1 MLVRLGVVACLFW
14 LHFAYATTLKIIN
27 IVPFGSSSVKIL
39 FNQEV
44 KKFKEVSL
52 KNFKSYL
59 ELEAILTIPK
69 KHYQFSKQSSITIA
83 QFSPKLARVVISH
96 APKMTYE
103 VKILKDKLYVSIV
116 EKKPLVR
123 HQMAPKPPKH
133 HALKH
138 PTPKP
143 APKSIKKE
151 AKEKTPIKHAHSKHA
166 HSPLNERSAKKEIPK
181 KEIPKKE
188 ILKKEIL
195 KKEILKKEIPKKE
208 ILKKEIPKKEILKKE
223 IPKKEIPK
231 KEILKKEILKKEI
244 LKKEI
249 LKKEIPKKEILKK
262 EIPKKEILKK
272 EIPKKE
278 IPKKEI
284 LKKEIP
290 KKEILKKEILKKE
303 ILKKEI
309 PKKEILKK
317 EIPKKEAENESKNQ
331 VFIAEKND
339 TFIKTKR
346 KKHKKIVLDA
356 GHGGKDCG
364 AMSANLVCEKD
375 IVLEVVKFLHK
386 ELKKRGYSVLLTR
399 DKDIYIDLVGRTELA
414 NRKSAD
420 LFISVHANSIP
431 KHSTSNAH
439 GIETYFLSTARSER
453 ARKVAEQENKD
464 DVNLMDYFSK
474 SLLLNSLNTQR
485 LIVSNK
491 LAIDVQYGMLQS
503 IRKNYPDVVDG
514 GVREG
519 PFWVLA
525 GALMPSILI
534 EIGYNSHAIESKRIQ
549 SKPYQK
555 ILAKGIA
562 DGIDSFFSKND

>member
-1 MLVRLGVVACLFW
+1 M
-14 LHFAYATTLKIIN
+14 HFAYATTLKITN
-27 IVPFGSSSVKIL
+27 IVPFGSSSVKMV
-39 FNQEV
+39 FNQEI
-44 KKFKEVSL
+44 KKFKEVPL

-69 KHYQFSKQSSITIA
+69 KHYQFSKQSFITIA
-83 QFSPKLARVVISH
+83 QFSPKLARVVIGYD
-96 APKMTYE
+96 PKMTYE
-103 VKILKDKLYVSIV
+103 VKILKDKLYVSIM
-116 EKKPLVR
+116 EKKPLIR
-123 HQMAPKPPKH
+123 HQMTPKPPKH

-138 PTPKP
+138 QTPKPTPKP
-143 APKSIKKE
+143 IKKE
-151 AKEKTPIKHAHSKHA
+151 AKKTKEKTPNKHAHSKHA

-188 ILKKEIL
+188 I
-195 KKEILKKEIPKKE
+195 P
-208 ILKKEIPKKEILKKE
+208 KKE

-231 KEILKKEILKKEI
+231 KEI
-244 LKKEI
+244 
-249 LKKEIPKKEILKK
+249 
-262 EIPKKEILKK
+262 
-272 EIPKKE
+272 PKKE
-278 IPKKEI
+278 IP
-284 LKKEIP
+284 
-290 KKEILKKEILKKE
+290 
-303 ILKKEI
+303 
-309 PKKEILKK
+309 KK

-331 VFIAEKND
+331 IFIAEKND
-339 TFIKTKR
+339 TWIKTKR

-399 DKDIYIDLVGRTELA
+399 DKDIYIDLVARTELA
-414 NRKSAD
+414 NKKSAD

-431 KHSTSNAH
+431 KRSTSNAH

-453 ARKVAEQENKD
+453 ARKVAEQENRD

-474 SLLLNSLNTQR
+474 SLFLNSLNTQR

-503 IRKNYPDVVDG
+503 VRKNYPDVVDG

>member
-1 MLVRLGVVACLFW
+1 MLVRLGVVACLLW
-14 LHFAYATTLKIIN
+14 LHFACATTLKITN
-27 IVPFGSSSVKIL
+27 IVPFGSSSVKMV
-39 FNQEV
+39 FNQEI

-59 ELEAILTIPK
+59 ELEAVLTIPK
-69 KHYQFSKQSSITIA
+69 KHYQFSKQSFITIA

-116 EKKPLVR
+116 EKKPLTK
-123 HQMAPKPPKH
+123 HQMAPNPPKH

-143 APKSIKKE
+143 TPKSIKKE
-151 AKEKTPIKHAHSKHA
+151 AKEKTPTKHARSKHA
-166 HSPLNERSAKKEIPK
+166 HSPLNERSAKKEI
-181 KEIPKKE
+181 
-188 ILKKEIL
+188 L
-195 KKEILKKEIPKKE
+195 
-208 ILKKEIPKKEILKKE
+208 
-223 IPKKEIPK
+223 
-231 KEILKKEILKKEI
+231 
-244 LKKEI
+244 
-249 LKKEIPKKEILKK
+249 
-262 EIPKKEILKK
+262 
-272 EIPKKE
+272 
-278 IPKKEI
+278 
-284 LKKEIP
+284 
-290 KKEILKKEILKKE
+290 
-303 ILKKEI
+303 
-309 PKKEILKK
+309 
-317 EIPKKEAENESKNQ
+317 KKEAENESKNQ

-339 TFIKTKR
+339 TFIKTKH

-399 DKDIYIDLVGRTELA
+399 DKDIYIDLVARTELA

-474 SLLLNSLNTQR
+474 SLFLNSLNTQR
-485 LIVSNK
+485 LIISNK

-562 DGIDSFFSKND
+562 DGIDSFFSKNN

>member
-14 LHFAYATTLKIIN
+14 LHFACATTLKIIN

-39 FNQEV
+39 FNQEI

-69 KHYQFSKQSSITIA
+69 KHYQFSKQSFITIA
-83 QFSPKLARVVISH
+83 QFSPKLARVVISY

-116 EKKPLVR
+116 EKKPLIR

-133 HALKH
+133 RTLKH

-151 AKEKTPIKHAHSKHA
+151 IKEAKEKTPTKHAHSKHA
-166 HSPLNERSAKKEIPK
+166 HSQLNERSA
-181 KEIPKKE
+181 
-188 ILKKEIL
+188 
-195 KKEILKKEIPKKE
+195 
-208 ILKKEIPKKEILKKE
+208 
-223 IPKKEIPK
+223 
-231 KEILKKEILKKEI
+231 
-244 LKKEI
+244 
-249 LKKEIPKKEILKK
+249 
-262 EIPKKEILKK
+262 
-272 EIPKKE
+272 
-278 IPKKEI
+278 
-284 LKKEIP
+284 
-290 KKEILKKEILKKE
+290 
-303 ILKKEI
+303 
-309 PKKEILKK
+309 KK

-339 TFIKTKR
+339 AFIKPKR

-399 DKDIYIDLVGRTELA
+399 DKDIYIDLVARTELA
-414 NRKSAD
+414 NKKSAD

-431 KHSTSNAH
+431 KRSTSNAH

-464 DVNLMDYFSK
+464 NVNLMDYFSK

>member
-1 MLVRLGVVACLFW
+1 MLVRLGVVACLLW

-27 IVPFGSSSVKIL
+27 IVPFGSSSVKIV

-44 KKFKEVSL
+44 KKFKEVPL

-59 ELEAILTIPK
+59 ELEAVLTIPK
-69 KHYQFSKQSSITIA
+69 KHYQFSKQSFITIA
-83 QFSPKLARVVISH
+83 QFSPKLARVVIGY

-103 VKILKDKLYVSIV
+103 IKTLKDKLYVSIV
-116 EKKPLVR
+116 EKKTLAK
-123 HQMAPKPPKH
+123 HQMVLKPPKH

-138 PTPKP
+138 PTPKST
-143 APKSIKKE
+143 PKPIKKE
-151 AKEKTPIKHAHSKHA
+151 AKEAKDKTPIKHAHSKHA

-188 ILKKEIL
+188 I
-195 KKEILKKEIPKKE
+195 
-208 ILKKEIPKKEILKKE
+208 
-223 IPKKEIPK
+223 PKKEIP
-231 KEILKKEILKKEI
+231 
-244 LKKEI
+244 
-249 LKKEIPKKEILKK
+249 
-262 EIPKKEILKK
+262 
-272 EIPKKE
+272 
-278 IPKKEI
+278 
-284 LKKEIP
+284 
-290 KKEILKKEILKKE
+290 
-303 ILKKEI
+303 
-309 PKKEILKK
+309 KK

-414 NRKSAD
+414 NKKGAD

>member
-14 LHFAYATTLKIIN
+14 LHFAYATTLKITN
-27 IVPFGSSSVKIL
+27 IVPFGSSSVKMA

-44 KKFKEVSL
+44 KKFKEVPL

-69 KHYQFSKQSSITIA
+69 KHYQFSKQSFITIA
-83 QFSPKLARVVISH
+83 QFSPKLARVVIGY

-103 VKILKDKLYVSIV
+103 IKILKNKLYVSIV
-116 EKKPLVR
+116 EKKPLIR
-123 HQMAPKPPKH
+123 HQMALKPPKH

-138 PTPKP
+138 TMPKPTPKP
-143 APKSIKKE
+143 IKKE
-151 AKEKTPIKHAHSKHA
+151 VKEVKEKTPTKHAHSKHA

-188 ILKKEIL
+188 I
-195 KKEILKKEIPKKE
+195 P
-208 ILKKEIPKKEILKKE
+208 
-223 IPKKEIPK
+223 
-231 KEILKKEILKKEI
+231 
-244 LKKEI
+244 
-249 LKKEIPKKEILKK
+249 
-262 EIPKKEILKK
+262 
-272 EIPKKE
+272 
-278 IPKKEI
+278 
-284 LKKEIP
+284 
-290 KKEILKKEILKKE
+290 
-303 ILKKEI
+303 
-309 PKKEILKK
+309 KK

-399 DKDIYIDLVGRTELA
+399 DKDIYIDLVARTELA
-414 NRKSAD
+414 NKKGAD

-431 KHSTSNAH
+431 KRSTSNAH

-474 SLLLNSLNTQR
+474 SLFLNSLNTQR

-503 IRKNYPDVVDG
+503 VRKNYPDVVDG

>member
-14 LHFAYATTLKIIN
+14 LHFAYATTLKITN
-27 IVPFGSSSVKIL
+27 IVPFGSSSVKMV

-44 KKFKEVSL
+44 KKFKEVPL

-59 ELEAILTIPK
+59 ELEAVLTIPK
-69 KHYQFSKQSSITIA
+69 KHYQFSKQSFITIA
-83 QFSPKLARVVISH
+83 QFSPKLARVVIGY

-103 VKILKDKLYVSIV
+103 IKIFKDKLYVSIV
-116 EKKPLVR
+116 EKKPLIR
-123 HQMAPKPPKH
+123 HQMVLKPPKH

-138 PTPKP
+138 HTPKPTPKP
-143 APKSIKKE
+143 IKKE
-151 AKEKTPIKHAHSKHA
+151 AKKSKETKEKTPTKHAHSKHA
-166 HSPLNERSAKKEIPK
+166 HSPLNERSA
-181 KEIPKKE
+181 
-188 ILKKEIL
+188 
-195 KKEILKKEIPKKE
+195 
-208 ILKKEIPKKEILKKE
+208 
-223 IPKKEIPK
+223 
-231 KEILKKEILKKEI
+231 
-244 LKKEI
+244 
-249 LKKEIPKKEILKK
+249 
-262 EIPKKEILKK
+262 
-272 EIPKKE
+272 
-278 IPKKEI
+278 
-284 LKKEIP
+284 
-290 KKEILKKEILKKE
+290 
-303 ILKKEI
+303 
-309 PKKEILKK
+309 KK

-375 IVLEVVKFLHK
+375 IVLEVVKFLYK
-386 ELKKRGYSVLLTR
+386 ELKTRGYSVLLTR
-399 DKDIYIDLVGRTELA
+399 DKDIYIDLVARTELA
-414 NRKSAD
+414 NKKGAD

-431 KHSTSNAH
+431 KRSTSNAH

-474 SLLLNSLNTQR
+474 SLFLNSLNTQR

-503 IRKNYPDVVDG
+503 VRKNYPDVVDG

>member
-14 LHFAYATTLKIIN
+14 LHFACATTLKIIS
-27 IVPFGSSSVKIL
+27 IVPFGSSSVKIS

-83 QFSPKLARVVISH
+83 QFSPKLARVVIGY

-116 EKKPLVR
+116 EKKPLIR

-133 HALKH
+133 HVLKH

-143 APKSIKKE
+143 TPKPIKKE
-151 AKEKTPIKHAHSKHA
+151 AKETKEKTPTKHARSKHT
-166 HSPLNERSAKKEIPK
+166 HSQLNERST
-181 KEIPKKE
+181 
-188 ILKKEIL
+188 
-195 KKEILKKEIPKKE
+195 
-208 ILKKEIPKKEILKKE
+208 
-223 IPKKEIPK
+223 
-231 KEILKKEILKKEI
+231 
-244 LKKEI
+244 
-249 LKKEIPKKEILKK
+249 
-262 EIPKKEILKK
+262 
-272 EIPKKE
+272 
-278 IPKKEI
+278 
-284 LKKEIP
+284 
-290 KKEILKKEILKKE
+290 
-303 ILKKEI
+303 
-309 PKKEILKK
+309 KK

-339 TFIKTKR
+339 AFIKTKR

-399 DKDIYIDLVGRTELA
+399 DKDIYIDLVARTELA
-414 NRKSAD
+414 NKKSAD

-431 KHSTSNAH
+431 KRSTSNAH

>member
-27 IVPFGSSSVKIL
+27 IVPFGSSSVKIV

-116 EKKPLVR
+116 EKKPLIR
-123 HQMAPKPPKH
+123 HQMVLKPPKH

-151 AKEKTPIKHAHSKHA
+151 TKEKTPIKHAHSKHA
-166 HSPLNERSAKKEIPK
+166 HSPLNERSS
-181 KEIPKKE
+181 
-188 ILKKEIL
+188 
-195 KKEILKKEIPKKE
+195 
-208 ILKKEIPKKEILKKE
+208 
-223 IPKKEIPK
+223 
-231 KEILKKEILKKEI
+231 
-244 LKKEI
+244 
-249 LKKEIPKKEILKK
+249 
-262 EIPKKEILKK
+262 
-272 EIPKKE
+272 
-278 IPKKEI
+278 
-284 LKKEIP
+284 
-290 KKEILKKEILKKE
+290 
-303 ILKKEI
+303 
-309 PKKEILKK
+309 KK

-364 AMSANLVCEKD
+364 AMSVNLVCEKD

-474 SLLLNSLNTQR
+474 SLFLNSLNTQR

-503 IRKNYPDVVDG
+503 VRKNYPDVVDG

>member
-1 MLVRLGVVACLFW
+1 M
-14 LHFAYATTLKIIN
+14 HFAYATTLKIIN

-39 FNQEV
+39 FNQEI

-83 QFSPKLARVVISH
+83 QFSPKLARVVIGY

-116 EKKPLVR
+116 EKKPLAK

-151 AKEKTPIKHAHSKHA
+151 TKEIKEKTPTKHAHSKHA
-166 HSPLNERSAKKEIPK
+166 HSQLNERSTKKEIPK
-181 KEIPKKE
+181 KET
-188 ILKKEIL
+188 
-195 KKEILKKEIPKKE
+195 
-208 ILKKEIPKKEILKKE
+208 
-223 IPKKEIPK
+223 
-231 KEILKKEILKKEI
+231 
-244 LKKEI
+244 
-249 LKKEIPKKEILKK
+249 
-262 EIPKKEILKK
+262 
-272 EIPKKE
+272 
-278 IPKKEI
+278 
-284 LKKEIP
+284 
-290 KKEILKKEILKKE
+290 
-303 ILKKEI
+303 
-309 PKKEILKK
+309 
-317 EIPKKEAENESKNQ
+317 ENESKNQ

-339 TFIKTKR
+339 AFIKTKR

-399 DKDIYIDLVGRTELA
+399 DKDIYIDLVARTELA
-414 NRKSAD
+414 NKKSAD

-431 KHSTSNAH
+431 KRSTSNAH

-464 DVNLMDYFSK
+464 NVNLMDYFSK

>member
-1 MLVRLGVVACLFW
+1 M
-14 LHFAYATTLKIIN
+14 HFAYATTLKIIN
-27 IVPFGSSSVKIL
+27 IVPFGSSSVKIS
-39 FNQEV
+39 FNQEI

-69 KHYQFSKQSSITIA
+69 KHYQFSKQSFITIA

-116 EKKPLVR
+116 EKKPLTR

-151 AKEKTPIKHAHSKHA
+151 AKEVKEKTPTKHARSKHA
-166 HSPLNERSAKKEIPK
+166 HSQWNERSA
-181 KEIPKKE
+181 
-188 ILKKEIL
+188 
-195 KKEILKKEIPKKE
+195 
-208 ILKKEIPKKEILKKE
+208 
-223 IPKKEIPK
+223 
-231 KEILKKEILKKEI
+231 
-244 LKKEI
+244 
-249 LKKEIPKKEILKK
+249 
-262 EIPKKEILKK
+262 
-272 EIPKKE
+272 
-278 IPKKEI
+278 
-284 LKKEIP
+284 
-290 KKEILKKEILKKE
+290 
-303 ILKKEI
+303 
-309 PKKEILKK
+309 KK

-399 DKDIYIDLVGRTELA
+399 DKDIYIDLVARTELA
-414 NRKSAD
+414 NKKSAD

-431 KHSTSNAH
+431 KRSTSNAH

-464 DVNLMDYFSK
+464 NVNLMDYFSK

-519 PFWVLA
+519 PFWVLV

>member
-1 MLVRLGVVACLFW
+1 MKLGVVACLFW

-27 IVPFGSSSVKIL
+27 IVPFGSSSVKIS
-39 FNQEV
+39 FNQEI

-116 EKKPLVR
+116 EKKPLTR
-123 HQMAPKPPKH
+123 HQMVPKPPKH

-138 PTPKP
+138 QTPKP
-143 APKSIKKE
+143 VPKSIKKE
-151 AKEKTPIKHAHSKHA
+151 AKEIKEKTPTKHARSKHA
-166 HSPLNERSAKKEIPK
+166 HSQLNERSAKKEIPK
-181 KEIPKKE
+181 KE
-188 ILKKEIL
+188 
-195 KKEILKKEIPKKE
+195 
-208 ILKKEIPKKEILKKE
+208 
-223 IPKKEIPK
+223 
-231 KEILKKEILKKEI
+231 
-244 LKKEI
+244 
-249 LKKEIPKKEILKK
+249 
-262 EIPKKEILKK
+262 
-272 EIPKKE
+272 
-278 IPKKEI
+278 
-284 LKKEIP
+284 
-290 KKEILKKEILKKE
+290 
-303 ILKKEI
+303 
-309 PKKEILKK
+309 
-317 EIPKKEAENESKNQ
+317 AENEGKNQ

-339 TFIKTKR
+339 AFIKTKR

-399 DKDIYIDLVGRTELA
+399 DKDIYIDLVARTELA
-414 NRKSAD
+414 NKKSAD

-464 DVNLMDYFSK
+464 NVNLMDYFSK

>member
-1 MLVRLGVVACLFW
+1 MLVRLGVVACLLW
-14 LHFAYATTLKIIN
+14 LHFAYATTLKITN
-27 IVPFGSSSVKIL
+27 IVPFGSSSVKIV
-39 FNQEV
+39 FNQEI

-69 KHYQFSKQSSITIA
+69 KHYQFSKQSFITIA
-83 QFSPKLARVVISH
+83 QFSPKLARVVIGY

-103 VKILKDKLYVSIV
+103 IKILKDKLYISIV
-116 EKKPLVR
+116 EKKPLIR

-138 PTPKP
+138 TTPKP
-143 APKSIKKE
+143 APKPIKKE
-151 AKEKTPIKHAHSKHA
+151 IKKTKEKAPTKHAHSKPTHP
-166 HSPLNERSAKKEIPK
+166 PLNERSAKKEIPK
-181 KEIPKKE
+181 KE
-188 ILKKEIL
+188 
-195 KKEILKKEIPKKE
+195 
-208 ILKKEIPKKEILKKE
+208 
-223 IPKKEIPK
+223 
-231 KEILKKEILKKEI
+231 
-244 LKKEI
+244 
-249 LKKEIPKKEILKK
+249 
-262 EIPKKEILKK
+262 
-272 EIPKKE
+272 
-278 IPKKEI
+278 
-284 LKKEIP
+284 
-290 KKEILKKEILKKE
+290 
-303 ILKKEI
+303 
-309 PKKEILKK
+309 
-317 EIPKKEAENESKNQ
+317 AENESKNPI
-331 VFIAEKND
+331 FIAEKND

-420 LFISVHANSIP
+420 LFISVHANSVP

>member
-1 MLVRLGVVACLFW
+1 M
-14 LHFAYATTLKIIN
+14 HFAYATTLKIIN
-27 IVPFGSSSVKIL
+27 IVPFGSSSVKIS
-39 FNQEV
+39 FNQEI

-69 KHYQFSKQSSITIA
+69 KHYQFSQQSFITIV
-83 QFSPKLARVVISH
+83 QFSPKLARVVISY
-96 APKMTYE
+96 APKMAYE
-103 VKILKDKLYVSIV
+103 VKILKNKLYVSIV
-116 EKKPLVR
+116 EKKLLVR
-123 HQMAPKPPKH
+123 HQMAPKLPKH

-138 PTPKP
+138 QILKPVPKP
-143 APKSIKKE
+143 IKKETKE
-151 AKEKTPIKHAHSKHA
+151 AKEKTPAKHARSKHA
-166 HSPLNERSAKKEIPK
+166 HSQWNERNA
-181 KEIPKKE
+181 
-188 ILKKEIL
+188 
-195 KKEILKKEIPKKE
+195 
-208 ILKKEIPKKEILKKE
+208 
-223 IPKKEIPK
+223 
-231 KEILKKEILKKEI
+231 
-244 LKKEI
+244 
-249 LKKEIPKKEILKK
+249 
-262 EIPKKEILKK
+262 
-272 EIPKKE
+272 
-278 IPKKEI
+278 
-284 LKKEIP
+284 
-290 KKEILKKEILKKE
+290 
-303 ILKKEI
+303 
-309 PKKEILKK
+309 KK

-331 VFIAEKND
+331 VFIAEKKD
-339 TFIKTKR
+339 TSIKTKR

-399 DKDIYIDLVGRTELA
+399 DKDIYIDLVARTELA
-414 NRKSAD
+414 NKKSAD

-431 KHSTSNAH
+431 KRSTSNAH

-464 DVNLMDYFSK
+464 NVNLMDYFSK
-474 SLLLNSLNTQR
+474 SLFLNSLNTQR

>member
-14 LHFAYATTLKIIN
+14 LHYAYATTLKITN
-27 IVPFGSSSVKIL
+27 IVPFGSSSVKMV
-39 FNQEV
+39 FNQEI
-44 KKFKEVSL
+44 KKFKEVPL

-59 ELEAILTIPK
+59 ELEAVLTIPK
-69 KHYQFSKQSSITIA
+69 KHYQFSKQSFITIV
-83 QFSPKLARVVISH
+83 QFSPKLARVVIGYD
-96 APKMTYE
+96 PKMTYE
-103 VKILKDKLYVSIV
+103 VKILKDKLYVSIM
-116 EKKPLVR
+116 EKKPLIR
-123 HQMAPKPPKH
+123 HQITPKPPKH

-138 PTPKP
+138 TTPKP
-143 APKSIKKE
+143 APKPIKKE
-151 AKEKTPIKHAHSKHA
+151 AKEKTTKHAHSKHA

-181 KEIPKKE
+181 KE
-188 ILKKEIL
+188 
-195 KKEILKKEIPKKE
+195 
-208 ILKKEIPKKEILKKE
+208 
-223 IPKKEIPK
+223 
-231 KEILKKEILKKEI
+231 
-244 LKKEI
+244 
-249 LKKEIPKKEILKK
+249 
-262 EIPKKEILKK
+262 
-272 EIPKKE
+272 
-278 IPKKEI
+278 
-284 LKKEIP
+284 
-290 KKEILKKEILKKE
+290 
-303 ILKKEI
+303 
-309 PKKEILKK
+309 
-317 EIPKKEAENESKNQ
+317 AENESKNQ

-339 TFIKTKR
+339 IWIKTKR

-399 DKDIYIDLVGRTELA
+399 DKDIYIDLVARTELA
-414 NRKSAD
+414 NKKGAD

-431 KHSTSNAH
+431 KRSTSNAH

-474 SLLLNSLNTQR
+474 SLFLNSLNTQR

-503 IRKNYPDVVDG
+503 VRKNYPDVVDG

-555 ILAKGIA
+555 ILANGIA

>member
-27 IVPFGSSSVKIL
+27 IVPFGSSSVKIS
-39 FNQEV
+39 FNQEI

-96 APKMTYE
+96 AHKMTYE

-116 EKKPLVR
+116 EKKPLSR

-151 AKEKTPIKHAHSKHA
+151 AKEIKEKTPTKHVHSKHT
-166 HSPLNERSAKKEIPK
+166 HSQLNERSA
-181 KEIPKKE
+181 
-188 ILKKEIL
+188 
-195 KKEILKKEIPKKE
+195 
-208 ILKKEIPKKEILKKE
+208 
-223 IPKKEIPK
+223 
-231 KEILKKEILKKEI
+231 
-244 LKKEI
+244 
-249 LKKEIPKKEILKK
+249 
-262 EIPKKEILKK
+262 
-272 EIPKKE
+272 
-278 IPKKEI
+278 
-284 LKKEIP
+284 
-290 KKEILKKEILKKE
+290 
-303 ILKKEI
+303 
-309 PKKEILKK
+309 KK

-399 DKDIYIDLVGRTELA
+399 DKDIYIDLVARTELA
-414 NRKSAD
+414 NKKSAD

-431 KHSTSNAH
+431 KRSTSNAH

-464 DVNLMDYFSK
+464 NVNLMDYFSK

>member
-1 MLVRLGVVACLFW
+1 M
-14 LHFAYATTLKIIN
+14 HFAYATTLKIIN
-27 IVPFGSSSVKIL
+27 IVPFGSSSVKIS
-39 FNQEV
+39 FNQEI

-116 EKKPLVR
+116 EKKPLSR

-133 HALKH
+133 RTLKH

-143 APKSIKKE
+143 APKPIKKE
-151 AKEKTPIKHAHSKHA
+151 AKEAKEKMPTKHARSKHA

-188 ILKKEIL
+188 I
-195 KKEILKKEIPKKE
+195 P
-208 ILKKEIPKKEILKKE
+208 KKE

-231 KEILKKEILKKEI
+231 KEI
-244 LKKEI
+244 
-249 LKKEIPKKEILKK
+249 P
-262 EIPKKEILKK
+262 
-272 EIPKKE
+272 
-278 IPKKEI
+278 
-284 LKKEIP
+284 
-290 KKEILKKEILKKE
+290 
-303 ILKKEI
+303 
-309 PKKEILKK
+309 KK

-339 TFIKTKR
+339 AFIKPQR
-346 KKHKKIVLDA
+346 RKHKKIVLDA

-399 DKDIYIDLVGRTELA
+399 DKDIYIDLVARTELA
-414 NRKSAD
+414 NKKSAD

-431 KHSTSNAH
+431 KRSTSNAH

-464 DVNLMDYFSK
+464 NVNLMDYFSK

>member
-1 MLVRLGVVACLFW
+1 MRLGVVACLFW

-27 IVPFGSSSVKIL
+27 IVPFGSSSVKIS
-39 FNQEV
+39 FNQEI

-116 EKKPLVR
+116 EKKPLSR

-133 HALKH
+133 RTLKH

-151 AKEKTPIKHAHSKHA
+151 AKEIKEKTPTKHAHSKHT
-166 HSPLNERSAKKEIPK
+166 HSQWNERSA
-181 KEIPKKE
+181 
-188 ILKKEIL
+188 
-195 KKEILKKEIPKKE
+195 
-208 ILKKEIPKKEILKKE
+208 
-223 IPKKEIPK
+223 
-231 KEILKKEILKKEI
+231 
-244 LKKEI
+244 
-249 LKKEIPKKEILKK
+249 
-262 EIPKKEILKK
+262 
-272 EIPKKE
+272 
-278 IPKKEI
+278 
-284 LKKEIP
+284 
-290 KKEILKKEILKKE
+290 
-303 ILKKEI
+303 
-309 PKKEILKK
+309 KK

-339 TFIKTKR
+339 ASIKTKR

-399 DKDIYIDLVGRTELA
+399 DKDIYIDLVARTELA
-414 NRKSAD
+414 NKKSAD

-431 KHSTSNAH
+431 KRSTSNAH

-464 DVNLMDYFSK
+464 NVNLMDYFSK

-485 LIVSNK
+485 LVVSNK

>member
-14 LHFAYATTLKIIN
+14 LHFAYATTLKIIS

-59 ELEAILTIPK
+59 ELEAVLTIPK

-123 HQMAPKPPKH
+123 HQMVPKPPKH
-133 HALKH
+133 HTLKH
-138 PTPKP
+138 QVLKP
-143 APKSIKKE
+143 APKSIKREAKE
-151 AKEKTPIKHAHSKHA
+151 AKEKTPTKHARSKHA
-166 HSPLNERSAKKEIPK
+166 HPPLNERRAKKEIPK

-188 ILKKEIL
+188 I
-195 KKEILKKEIPKKE
+195 P
-208 ILKKEIPKKEILKKE
+208 KKE

-231 KEILKKEILKKEI
+231 KEI
-244 LKKEI
+244 
-249 LKKEIPKKEILKK
+249 P
-262 EIPKKEILKK
+262 KK

-278 IPKKEI
+278 IP
-284 LKKEIP
+284 
-290 KKEILKKEILKKE
+290 
-303 ILKKEI
+303 
-309 PKKEILKK
+309 KK

-339 TFIKTKR
+339 TFIKIKR

-399 DKDIYIDLVGRTELA
+399 DKDIYIDLVARTELA
-414 NRKSAD
+414 NKKSAD

-431 KHSTSNAH
+431 KRSTSNAH

>member
-14 LHFAYATTLKIIN
+14 LHFACATTLKITN
-27 IVPFGSSSVKIL
+27 IVPFGSSSVKMV

-44 KKFKEVSL
+44 KKFKEVPL

-59 ELEAILTIPK
+59 ELEAVLTIPK
-69 KHYQFSKQSSITIA
+69 KHYQFSKQSFITIA
-83 QFSPKLARVVISH
+83 QFSPKLARVVISY

-103 VKILKDKLYVSIV
+103 IKILKDKLYVSIV
-116 EKKPLVR
+116 EKKPLIR
-123 HQMAPKPPKH
+123 HQITPKH

-138 PTPKP
+138 QVPKPTPKP
-143 APKSIKKE
+143 IKKE
-151 AKEKTPIKHAHSKHA
+151 TKEKTTKHARSKHA

-188 ILKKEIL
+188 
-195 KKEILKKEIPKKE
+195 
-208 ILKKEIPKKEILKKE
+208 
-223 IPKKEIPK
+223 
-231 KEILKKEILKKEI
+231 
-244 LKKEI
+244 
-249 LKKEIPKKEILKK
+249 
-262 EIPKKEILKK
+262 
-272 EIPKKE
+272 
-278 IPKKEI
+278 
-284 LKKEIP
+284 
-290 KKEILKKEILKKE
+290 
-303 ILKKEI
+303 
-309 PKKEILKK
+309 
-317 EIPKKEAENESKNQ
+317 AENESKNQ

-339 TFIKTKR
+339 TLIKTKH

-375 IVLEVVKFLHK
+375 IVLEVVKFLYK

-399 DKDIYIDLVGRTELA
+399 DKDIYIDLVARTELA
-414 NRKSAD
+414 NKKSAD

-503 IRKNYPDVVDG
+503 VRKNYPDVVDG

>member
-14 LHFAYATTLKIIN
+14 LHFACATTLKIIN
-27 IVPFGSSSVKIL
+27 IVPFGSSSVKIS
-39 FNQEV
+39 FNQEI

-69 KHYQFSKQSSITIA
+69 KHYQFSKQSFITIA
-83 QFSPKLARVVISH
+83 QFNPKLARVVISH

-116 EKKPLVR
+116 EKKPLTR

-138 PTPKP
+138 QTPKP

-151 AKEKTPIKHAHSKHA
+151 TKEKTPTKHARSKHA
-166 HSPLNERSAKKEIPK
+166 HSQWNERSAKKEIPK

-188 ILKKEIL
+188 I
-195 KKEILKKEIPKKE
+195 P
-208 ILKKEIPKKEILKKE
+208 KKE

-231 KEILKKEILKKEI
+231 KEI
-244 LKKEI
+244 
-249 LKKEIPKKEILKK
+249 P
-262 EIPKKEILKK
+262 
-272 EIPKKE
+272 
-278 IPKKEI
+278 
-284 LKKEIP
+284 
-290 KKEILKKEILKKE
+290 
-303 ILKKEI
+303 
-309 PKKEILKK
+309 KK

-339 TFIKTKR
+339 ASIKTKR

-399 DKDIYIDLVGRTELA
+399 DKDIYIDLVARTELA
-414 NRKSAD
+414 NKKSAD

-431 KHSTSNAH
+431 KRSTSNAH

-464 DVNLMDYFSK
+464 NVNLMDYFSK

>member
-14 LHFAYATTLKIIN
+14 LHFACATTLKIIN
-27 IVPFGSSSVKIL
+27 IVPFGSSSVKIS

-83 QFSPKLARVVISH
+83 QFSPKLARVVISY

-103 VKILKDKLYVSIV
+103 VKILKDKLYVSVV
-116 EKKPLVR
+116 EKKPLIR
-123 HQMAPKPPKH
+123 HQMAPKPLKH

-138 PTPKP
+138 QTPKP
-143 APKSIKKE
+143 TPKSIKKE
-151 AKEKTPIKHAHSKHA
+151 AKEAKEKTPTKHARSKHA
-166 HSPLNERSAKKEIPK
+166 HSPLNERNA
-181 KEIPKKE
+181 KKE

-195 KKEILKKEIPKKE
+195 KKEIL
-208 ILKKEIPKKEILKKE
+208 
-223 IPKKEIPK
+223 
-231 KEILKKEILKKEI
+231 
-244 LKKEI
+244 
-249 LKKEIPKKEILKK
+249 
-262 EIPKKEILKK
+262 
-272 EIPKKE
+272 
-278 IPKKEI
+278 
-284 LKKEIP
+284 
-290 KKEILKKEILKKE
+290 
-303 ILKKEI
+303 
-309 PKKEILKK
+309 
-317 EIPKKEAENESKNQ
+317 KKEAENESKNQ

-339 TFIKTKR
+339 AFIKTKR

-414 NRKSAD
+414 NKKSAD

-431 KHSTSNAH
+431 KRSTSNAH

-503 IRKNYPDVVDG
+503 VRKNYPDVVDG

>member
-1 MLVRLGVVACLFW
+1 M
-14 LHFAYATTLKIIN
+14 HFAYATTLKIIN
-27 IVPFGSSSVKIL
+27 IVPFGSSSVKIS
-39 FNQEV
+39 FNQEI

-116 EKKPLVR
+116 EKKPLSR

-151 AKEKTPIKHAHSKHA
+151 AKEIKEKTPTKHARSKHA
-166 HSPLNERSAKKEIPK
+166 HSQWNERSAKKEIPK

-188 ILKKEIL
+188 I
-195 KKEILKKEIPKKE
+195 
-208 ILKKEIPKKEILKKE
+208 
-223 IPKKEIPK
+223 
-231 KEILKKEILKKEI
+231 
-244 LKKEI
+244 
-249 LKKEIPKKEILKK
+249 
-262 EIPKKEILKK
+262 
-272 EIPKKE
+272 
-278 IPKKEI
+278 
-284 LKKEIP
+284 
-290 KKEILKKEILKKE
+290 
-303 ILKKEI
+303 
-309 PKKEILKK
+309 
-317 EIPKKEAENESKNQ
+317 PKKEAENEGKNQ

-339 TFIKTKR
+339 TFIKNKR

-431 KHSTSNAH
+431 KRSTSNAH

>member
-14 LHFAYATTLKIIN
+14 LHFAYATTLKITN

-39 FNQEV
+39 FNQEI
-44 KKFKEVSL
+44 KKFKEVPL

-59 ELEAILTIPK
+59 ELEAVLTIPK
-69 KHYQFSKQSSITIA
+69 KHYQFSKQSFITIA
-83 QFSPKLARVVISH
+83 QFSPKLARVVIGY

-116 EKKPLVR
+116 EKKPLIR
-123 HQMAPKPPKH
+123 HQMVPKPPKH

-138 PTPKP
+138 QTPKP
-143 APKSIKKE
+143 TPKSIKKE
-151 AKEKTPIKHAHSKHA
+151 AKEKTPTKHAHSKHA

-181 KEIPKKE
+181 KE
-188 ILKKEIL
+188 
-195 KKEILKKEIPKKE
+195 
-208 ILKKEIPKKEILKKE
+208 
-223 IPKKEIPK
+223 
-231 KEILKKEILKKEI
+231 
-244 LKKEI
+244 
-249 LKKEIPKKEILKK
+249 
-262 EIPKKEILKK
+262 
-272 EIPKKE
+272 
-278 IPKKEI
+278 
-284 LKKEIP
+284 
-290 KKEILKKEILKKE
+290 
-303 ILKKEI
+303 
-309 PKKEILKK
+309 
-317 EIPKKEAENESKNQ
+317 AENESKNQ

-339 TFIKTKR
+339 TSIKTKR

-414 NRKSAD
+414 NKKGAD

-503 IRKNYPDVVDG
+503 VRKNYPDVVDG

>member
-14 LHFAYATTLKIIN
+14 LHYAYATTLKITN
-27 IVPFGSSSVKIL
+27 IVPFGSSSVKMV
-39 FNQEV
+39 FNQEI
-44 KKFKEVSL
+44 KKFKEVPL

-59 ELEAILTIPK
+59 ELEAVLTIPK
-69 KHYQFSKQSSITIA
+69 KHYQFSKQSFITIA
-83 QFSPKLARVVISH
+83 QFSPKLARVVIGY

-103 VKILKDKLYVSIV
+103 VKILKDKLYVSIM
-116 EKKPLVR
+116 EKKPLIK
-123 HQMAPKPPKH
+123 HQMTPKPPKH

-138 PTPKP
+138 QTLKPT
-143 APKSIKKE
+143 PKSIKKE
-151 AKEKTPIKHAHSKHA
+151 AKEKTLIKHAHSKHA

-181 KEIPKKE
+181 KE
-188 ILKKEIL
+188 
-195 KKEILKKEIPKKE
+195 
-208 ILKKEIPKKEILKKE
+208 
-223 IPKKEIPK
+223 
-231 KEILKKEILKKEI
+231 
-244 LKKEI
+244 
-249 LKKEIPKKEILKK
+249 
-262 EIPKKEILKK
+262 
-272 EIPKKE
+272 
-278 IPKKEI
+278 
-284 LKKEIP
+284 
-290 KKEILKKEILKKE
+290 
-303 ILKKEI
+303 
-309 PKKEILKK
+309 
-317 EIPKKEAENESKNQ
+317 AENESKNPI
-331 VFIAEKND
+331 FIAEKND

-399 DKDIYIDLVGRTELA
+399 DKDIYIDLVARTELA
-414 NRKSAD
+414 NKKGAD

-431 KHSTSNAH
+431 KRSTSNAH

-474 SLLLNSLNTQR
+474 SLFLNSLNTQR

-503 IRKNYPDVVDG
+503 VRKNYPDVVDG

>member
-1 MLVRLGVVACLFW
+1 M
-14 LHFAYATTLKIIN
+14 HFAYATTLKITN

-83 QFSPKLARVVISH
+83 QFSPKLVRVVIGY

-103 VKILKDKLYVSIV
+103 IKILKDKLYVSIV
-116 EKKPLVR
+116 EKKPLTKHKIV
-123 HQMAPKPPKH
+123 PKPPKH

-138 PTPKP
+138 QTPKP
-143 APKSIKKE
+143 TPKSIKKEAKE
-151 AKEKTPIKHAHSKHA
+151 AKEKTPIKHVYSKHA
-166 HSPLNERSAKKEIPK
+166 HSPLNERSA
-181 KEIPKKE
+181 
-188 ILKKEIL
+188 
-195 KKEILKKEIPKKE
+195 
-208 ILKKEIPKKEILKKE
+208 
-223 IPKKEIPK
+223 
-231 KEILKKEILKKEI
+231 
-244 LKKEI
+244 
-249 LKKEIPKKEILKK
+249 
-262 EIPKKEILKK
+262 
-272 EIPKKE
+272 
-278 IPKKEI
+278 
-284 LKKEIP
+284 
-290 KKEILKKEILKKE
+290 
-303 ILKKEI
+303 
-309 PKKEILKK
+309 KK

-339 TFIKTKR
+339 TLIKTKR

-399 DKDIYIDLVGRTELA
+399 DKDIYIDLVARTELA
-414 NRKSAD
+414 NKKSAD

-503 IRKNYPDVVDG
+503 VRKNYPDVVDG

>member
-14 LHFAYATTLKIIN
+14 LHFAYATTLKITN
-27 IVPFGSSSVKIL
+27 IVPFGSSSVKMV

-44 KKFKEVSL
+44 KKFKEVPL

-69 KHYQFSKQSSITIA
+69 KHYQFSKQSFITIV
-83 QFSPKLARVVISH
+83 QFSPKLARVVIGY

-116 EKKPLVR
+116 EKKPLIR
-123 HQMAPKPPKH
+123 HQIVPKPPKH

-138 PTPKP
+138 TTPKP
-143 APKSIKKE
+143 APKPIKKE
-151 AKEKTPIKHAHSKHA
+151 AKEVKEKTPTKHAHSKHA
-166 HSPLNERSAKKEIPK
+166 HSPLNERNAKKEIPK

-188 ILKKEIL
+188 I
-195 KKEILKKEIPKKE
+195 P
-208 ILKKEIPKKEILKKE
+208 
-223 IPKKEIPK
+223 
-231 KEILKKEILKKEI
+231 
-244 LKKEI
+244 
-249 LKKEIPKKEILKK
+249 
-262 EIPKKEILKK
+262 
-272 EIPKKE
+272 
-278 IPKKEI
+278 
-284 LKKEIP
+284 
-290 KKEILKKEILKKE
+290 
-303 ILKKEI
+303 
-309 PKKEILKK
+309 KK

-399 DKDIYIDLVGRTELA
+399 DKDIYIDLVARTELA
-414 NRKSAD
+414 NKKGAD

-431 KHSTSNAH
+431 KRSTSNAH

-474 SLLLNSLNTQR
+474 SLFLNSLNTQR

-503 IRKNYPDVVDG
+503 VRKNYPDVVDG

>member
-14 LHFAYATTLKIIN
+14 LHFAYATTLKITN

-39 FNQEV
+39 FNQEI
-44 KKFKEVSL
+44 KKFKEVPL

-59 ELEAILTIPK
+59 ELEAVLTIPK
-69 KHYQFSKQSSITIA
+69 KHYQFSKQSFITIA
-83 QFSPKLARVVISH
+83 QFSPKLARVVIGY

-116 EKKPLVR
+116 EKKPLIR

-143 APKSIKKE
+143 TPKPIKKE
-151 AKEKTPIKHAHSKHA
+151 AKKSKETKEKTLIKHVHSKHA

-188 ILKKEIL
+188 I
-195 KKEILKKEIPKKE
+195 
-208 ILKKEIPKKEILKKE
+208 
-223 IPKKEIPK
+223 PKKEIP
-231 KEILKKEILKKEI
+231 
-244 LKKEI
+244 
-249 LKKEIPKKEILKK
+249 
-262 EIPKKEILKK
+262 
-272 EIPKKE
+272 
-278 IPKKEI
+278 
-284 LKKEIP
+284 
-290 KKEILKKEILKKE
+290 
-303 ILKKEI
+303 
-309 PKKEILKK
+309 KK

-399 DKDIYIDLVGRTELA
+399 DKDIYIDLVARTELA
-414 NRKSAD
+414 NKKSAD

-503 IRKNYPDVVDG
+503 VRKNYPDVVDG

>member
-1 MLVRLGVVACLFW
+1 MV
-14 LHFAYATTLKIIN
+14 
-27 IVPFGSSSVKIL
+27 
-39 FNQEV
+39 FNQEI
-44 KKFKEVSL
+44 KKFKEVPL

-69 KHYQFSKQSSITIA
+69 KHYQFSKQSFITIA
-83 QFSPKLARVVISH
+83 QFSPKLARVVIGY

-103 VKILKDKLYVSIV
+103 VKILKDKLYISIV
-116 EKKPLVR
+116 EKKPLIR
-123 HQMAPKPPKH
+123 HQITPKPPKH
-133 HALKH
+133 TAPKH
-138 PTPKP
+138 QTPKPTPKP
-143 APKSIKKE
+143 IKKE
-151 AKEKTPIKHAHSKHA
+151 AKKTKEKTTKHAHSKHA

-181 KEIPKKE
+181 KE
-188 ILKKEIL
+188 
-195 KKEILKKEIPKKE
+195 
-208 ILKKEIPKKEILKKE
+208 
-223 IPKKEIPK
+223 
-231 KEILKKEILKKEI
+231 
-244 LKKEI
+244 
-249 LKKEIPKKEILKK
+249 
-262 EIPKKEILKK
+262 
-272 EIPKKE
+272 
-278 IPKKEI
+278 
-284 LKKEIP
+284 
-290 KKEILKKEILKKE
+290 
-303 ILKKEI
+303 
-309 PKKEILKK
+309 
-317 EIPKKEAENESKNQ
+317 AENESKNQ
-331 VFIAEKND
+331 IFIAEKND
-339 TFIKTKR
+339 TWIKTKR

-399 DKDIYIDLVGRTELA
+399 DKDIYIDLVARTELA
-414 NRKSAD
+414 NKKGAD

-431 KHSTSNAH
+431 KRSTSNAH

-474 SLLLNSLNTQR
+474 SLFLNSLNTQR

-503 IRKNYPDVVDG
+503 VRKNYPDVVDG

>member
-1 MLVRLGVVACLFW
+1 MLVRLGVVTCLLW
-14 LHFAYATTLKIIN
+14 LHFACATTLKITN
-27 IVPFGSSSVKIL
+27 IVPFGSSSVKVV
-39 FNQEV
+39 FNQEI
-44 KKFKEVSL
+44 KKFKEVPL

-69 KHYQFSKQSSITIA
+69 KHYQFSKQSFITIA
-83 QFSPKLARVVISH
+83 QFSPKLARVVIGY

-116 EKKPLVR
+116 EKKPLIR
-123 HQMAPKPPKH
+123 HQMTPKPPKH

-138 PTPKP
+138 PTPKTT
-143 APKSIKKE
+143 PKPIKKEAKE
-151 AKEKTPIKHAHSKHA
+151 AKEKTPTKHARSKHA
-166 HSPLNERSAKKEIPK
+166 YSPLNERSA
-181 KEIPKKE
+181 
-188 ILKKEIL
+188 
-195 KKEILKKEIPKKE
+195 
-208 ILKKEIPKKEILKKE
+208 
-223 IPKKEIPK
+223 
-231 KEILKKEILKKEI
+231 
-244 LKKEI
+244 
-249 LKKEIPKKEILKK
+249 
-262 EIPKKEILKK
+262 
-272 EIPKKE
+272 
-278 IPKKEI
+278 
-284 LKKEIP
+284 
-290 KKEILKKEILKKE
+290 
-303 ILKKEI
+303 
-309 PKKEILKK
+309 KK

-399 DKDIYIDLVGRTELA
+399 DKDIYIDLVARTELA
-414 NRKSAD
+414 NKKSAD

-503 IRKNYPDVVDG
+503 VRKNYPDVVDG

>member
-1 MLVRLGVVACLFW
+1 M
-14 LHFAYATTLKIIN
+14 HFAYATTLKITN
-27 IVPFGSSSVKIL
+27 IVPFGSSSVKIS

-69 KHYQFSKQSSITIA
+69 KHYQFSKQSFITIV
-83 QFSPKLARVVISH
+83 QFSPKLVRVVISH

-116 EKKPLVR
+116 EKKPLSR

-151 AKEKTPIKHAHSKHA
+151 AKEAKEKTPTKHARSKHA
-166 HSPLNERSAKKEIPK
+166 HSQLNERSA
-181 KEIPKKE
+181 
-188 ILKKEIL
+188 
-195 KKEILKKEIPKKE
+195 
-208 ILKKEIPKKEILKKE
+208 
-223 IPKKEIPK
+223 
-231 KEILKKEILKKEI
+231 
-244 LKKEI
+244 
-249 LKKEIPKKEILKK
+249 
-262 EIPKKEILKK
+262 
-272 EIPKKE
+272 
-278 IPKKEI
+278 
-284 LKKEIP
+284 
-290 KKEILKKEILKKE
+290 
-303 ILKKEI
+303 
-309 PKKEILKK
+309 KK

-399 DKDIYIDLVGRTELA
+399 DKDIYIDLVARTELA
-414 NRKSAD
+414 NKKSAD

-431 KHSTSNAH
+431 KRSTSNAH

-464 DVNLMDYFSK
+464 NVNLMDYFSK

>member
-27 IVPFGSSSVKIL
+27 IVPFGSSSVKIS
-39 FNQEV
+39 FNQEI

-116 EKKPLVR
+116 EKKPLSR

-151 AKEKTPIKHAHSKHA
+151 AKEAKEVKEKTPTKHARSKHT
-166 HSPLNERSAKKEIPK
+166 HSQLNERSA
-181 KEIPKKE
+181 
-188 ILKKEIL
+188 
-195 KKEILKKEIPKKE
+195 
-208 ILKKEIPKKEILKKE
+208 
-223 IPKKEIPK
+223 
-231 KEILKKEILKKEI
+231 
-244 LKKEI
+244 
-249 LKKEIPKKEILKK
+249 
-262 EIPKKEILKK
+262 
-272 EIPKKE
+272 
-278 IPKKEI
+278 
-284 LKKEIP
+284 
-290 KKEILKKEILKKE
+290 
-303 ILKKEI
+303 
-309 PKKEILKK
+309 KK

-339 TFIKTKR
+339 AFIKTKR

-399 DKDIYIDLVGRTELA
+399 DKDIYIDLVARTELA
-414 NRKSAD
+414 NKKSAD

-431 KHSTSNAH
+431 KRSTSNAH

-464 DVNLMDYFSK
+464 NVNLMDYFSK

>member
-14 LHFAYATTLKIIN
+14 LHFAYATTLKITN
-27 IVPFGSSSVKIL
+27 IVPFGSSSVKIS

-59 ELEAILTIPK
+59 ELEAVLTIPK

-83 QFSPKLARVVISH
+83 QFSPKLARVVIGY

-103 VKILKDKLYVSIV
+103 VKILKDKLYISIV
-116 EKKPLVR
+116 EKKPLIR
-123 HQMAPKPPKH
+123 HQMVLKPPKH

-138 PTPKP
+138 TTPKPTPKP
-143 APKSIKKE
+143 IKKE
-151 AKEKTPIKHAHSKHA
+151 AKKSKETKEKTPIKHARSKHA
-166 HSPLNERSAKKEIPK
+166 RSQWNERSA
-181 KEIPKKE
+181 
-188 ILKKEIL
+188 
-195 KKEILKKEIPKKE
+195 
-208 ILKKEIPKKEILKKE
+208 
-223 IPKKEIPK
+223 
-231 KEILKKEILKKEI
+231 
-244 LKKEI
+244 
-249 LKKEIPKKEILKK
+249 
-262 EIPKKEILKK
+262 
-272 EIPKKE
+272 
-278 IPKKEI
+278 
-284 LKKEIP
+284 
-290 KKEILKKEILKKE
+290 
-303 ILKKEI
+303 
-309 PKKEILKK
+309 KK

-399 DKDIYIDLVGRTELA
+399 DKDIYIDLVARTELA
-414 NRKSAD
+414 NKKGAD

-503 IRKNYPDVVDG
+503 VRKNYPDVVDG

>member
-1 MLVRLGVVACLFW
+1 MLVRLGVVACLLW
-14 LHFAYATTLKIIN
+14 LHFACATTLKITN
-27 IVPFGSSSVKIL
+27 IVPFGSSSVKMV
-39 FNQEV
+39 FNQEI
-44 KKFKEVSL
+44 KKFKEVPL

-59 ELEAILTIPK
+59 ELEAVLTIPK
-69 KHYQFSKQSSITIA
+69 KHYQFSKQSFITIA
-83 QFSPKLARVVISH
+83 QFSPKLARVVIGY

-103 VKILKDKLYVSIV
+103 IKILKNKLYISIV
-116 EKKPLVR
+116 EKKPLIR
-123 HQMAPKPPKH
+123 HQMALKPPKH

-138 PTPKP
+138 QTPKPTPKP
-143 APKSIKKE
+143 IKKE
-151 AKEKTPIKHAHSKHA
+151 AKKSKETKEKTPIKHAHSKHA
-166 HSPLNERSAKKEIPK
+166 HSPLNERSAKKEIP
-181 KEIPKKE
+181 
-188 ILKKEIL
+188 
-195 KKEILKKEIPKKE
+195 
-208 ILKKEIPKKEILKKE
+208 
-223 IPKKEIPK
+223 
-231 KEILKKEILKKEI
+231 
-244 LKKEI
+244 
-249 LKKEIPKKEILKK
+249 
-262 EIPKKEILKK
+262 
-272 EIPKKE
+272 
-278 IPKKEI
+278 
-284 LKKEIP
+284 
-290 KKEILKKEILKKE
+290 
-303 ILKKEI
+303 
-309 PKKEILKK
+309 KK

-414 NRKSAD
+414 NKKSAD

-431 KHSTSNAH
+431 KRSTSNAH

>member
-59 ELEAILTIPK
+59 ELEAVLTIPK
-69 KHYQFSKQSSITIA
+69 KHYQFSKQSFITIA
-83 QFSPKLARVVISH
+83 QFSPKLARVVIGY

-103 VKILKDKLYVSIV
+103 IKILKDKLYVSIV
-116 EKKPLVR
+116 EKKPLAR
-123 HQMAPKPPKH
+123 HQMVLKPPKH

-138 PTPKP
+138 TTPKPTPKP
-143 APKSIKKE
+143 IKKEAKE
-151 AKEKTPIKHAHSKHA
+151 AKEKTPTKRARSKHA
-166 HSPLNERSAKKEIPK
+166 HSPLNERSA
-181 KEIPKKE
+181 
-188 ILKKEIL
+188 
-195 KKEILKKEIPKKE
+195 
-208 ILKKEIPKKEILKKE
+208 
-223 IPKKEIPK
+223 
-231 KEILKKEILKKEI
+231 
-244 LKKEI
+244 
-249 LKKEIPKKEILKK
+249 
-262 EIPKKEILKK
+262 
-272 EIPKKE
+272 
-278 IPKKEI
+278 
-284 LKKEIP
+284 
-290 KKEILKKEILKKE
+290 
-303 ILKKEI
+303 
-309 PKKEILKK
+309 KK

-331 VFIAEKND
+331 VFIAEKKD

-399 DKDIYIDLVGRTELA
+399 DKDVYIDLVARTELA

-503 IRKNYPDVVDG
+503 VRKNYPDVVDG

-525 GALMPSILI
+525 GVLMPSILI

>member
-1 MLVRLGVVACLFW
+1 MLVRLGVVACLLW
-14 LHFAYATTLKIIN
+14 LHFAYATTLKITN
-27 IVPFGSSSVKIL
+27 IVPFGSSSVKIV
-39 FNQEV
+39 FNQEI
-44 KKFKEVSL
+44 KKFKEVPL

-59 ELEAILTIPK
+59 ELEAVLTIPK

-83 QFSPKLARVVISH
+83 QFSPKLARVVIGY

-103 VKILKDKLYVSIV
+103 IKVLKNKLYVSIV
-116 EKKPLVR
+116 EKKPLIR

-138 PTPKP
+138 PTPKHT
-143 APKSIKKE
+143 PKSIKKE
-151 AKEKTPIKHAHSKHA
+151 TKKSKETKEKTPIKHARSKHV

-188 ILKKEIL
+188 I
-195 KKEILKKEIPKKE
+195 
-208 ILKKEIPKKEILKKE
+208 
-223 IPKKEIPK
+223 
-231 KEILKKEILKKEI
+231 
-244 LKKEI
+244 
-249 LKKEIPKKEILKK
+249 
-262 EIPKKEILKK
+262 
-272 EIPKKE
+272 
-278 IPKKEI
+278 
-284 LKKEIP
+284 
-290 KKEILKKEILKKE
+290 
-303 ILKKEI
+303 
-309 PKKEILKK
+309 
-317 EIPKKEAENESKNQ
+317 PKKEAENESKNQ
-331 VFIAEKND
+331 VFIAEKNE
-339 TFIKTKR
+339 TLIKTKR

-414 NRKSAD
+414 NKKSAD

>member
-14 LHFAYATTLKIIN
+14 LHFACATTLKIIN
-27 IVPFGSSSVKIL
+27 IVPFGSSSVKIS
-39 FNQEV
+39 FNQEI

-116 EKKPLVR
+116 EKKPLSR
-123 HQMAPKPPKH
+123 HQMVPKPPKH

-151 AKEKTPIKHAHSKHA
+151 AKEIKEKTPTKHARSKHT
-166 HSPLNERSAKKEIPK
+166 HSQLNERSAKKEIPK
-181 KEIPKKE
+181 KE
-188 ILKKEIL
+188 
-195 KKEILKKEIPKKE
+195 
-208 ILKKEIPKKEILKKE
+208 
-223 IPKKEIPK
+223 
-231 KEILKKEILKKEI
+231 
-244 LKKEI
+244 
-249 LKKEIPKKEILKK
+249 
-262 EIPKKEILKK
+262 
-272 EIPKKE
+272 
-278 IPKKEI
+278 
-284 LKKEIP
+284 
-290 KKEILKKEILKKE
+290 
-303 ILKKEI
+303 
-309 PKKEILKK
+309 
-317 EIPKKEAENESKNQ
+317 AENEGKNQ

-339 TFIKTKR
+339 ASIKTKR

-399 DKDIYIDLVGRTELA
+399 DKDIYIDLVVRTELA
-414 NRKSAD
+414 NKKSAD

-431 KHSTSNAH
+431 KRSTSNAH

>member
-14 LHFAYATTLKIIN
+14 LHFACATTLKIIN
-27 IVPFGSSSVKIL
+27 IVPFGSSSVKIS
-39 FNQEV
+39 FNQEI
-44 KKFKEVSL
+44 KKFKEFSL

-103 VKILKDKLYVSIV
+103 IKILKDKLYVSIV
-116 EKKPLVR
+116 EKKPLTR

-133 HALKH
+133 HALKNQ
-138 PTPKP
+138 TPKP
-143 APKSIKKE
+143 ATKSIKKE
-151 AKEKTPIKHAHSKHA
+151 AKEAKEKTPTKHARSKHT
-166 HSPLNERSAKKEIPK
+166 HSQLNERSA
-181 KEIPKKE
+181 
-188 ILKKEIL
+188 
-195 KKEILKKEIPKKE
+195 
-208 ILKKEIPKKEILKKE
+208 
-223 IPKKEIPK
+223 
-231 KEILKKEILKKEI
+231 
-244 LKKEI
+244 
-249 LKKEIPKKEILKK
+249 
-262 EIPKKEILKK
+262 
-272 EIPKKE
+272 
-278 IPKKEI
+278 
-284 LKKEIP
+284 
-290 KKEILKKEILKKE
+290 
-303 ILKKEI
+303 
-309 PKKEILKK
+309 KK

-339 TFIKTKR
+339 ASIKTKR

-399 DKDIYIDLVGRTELA
+399 DKDIYIDLVARTELA
-414 NRKSAD
+414 NKKSAD

-431 KHSTSNAH
+431 KRSTSNAH

-464 DVNLMDYFSK
+464 NVNLMDYFSK

>member
-1 MLVRLGVVACLFW
+1 MLVRLGVVACLLW

-27 IVPFGSSSVKIL
+27 IVPFGSSSVKIS

-44 KKFKEVSL
+44 KKFKEVLL

-83 QFSPKLARVVISH
+83 QFSPKLVRVVISH

-103 VKILKDKLYVSIV
+103 IKILKDKLYVSIV
-116 EKKPLVR
+116 EKKPLIR
-123 HQMAPKPPKH
+123 HQMVLKPPKH

-138 PTPKP
+138 QTPKP

-151 AKEKTPIKHAHSKHA
+151 TKEKTPIKHAHSKHV
-166 HSPLNERSAKKEIPK
+166 HSPLNERSA
-181 KEIPKKE
+181 
-188 ILKKEIL
+188 
-195 KKEILKKEIPKKE
+195 
-208 ILKKEIPKKEILKKE
+208 
-223 IPKKEIPK
+223 
-231 KEILKKEILKKEI
+231 
-244 LKKEI
+244 
-249 LKKEIPKKEILKK
+249 
-262 EIPKKEILKK
+262 
-272 EIPKKE
+272 
-278 IPKKEI
+278 
-284 LKKEIP
+284 
-290 KKEILKKEILKKE
+290 
-303 ILKKEI
+303 
-309 PKKEILKK
+309 KK

-331 VFIAEKND
+331 VFIVEKND
-339 TFIKTKR
+339 TFIKTKH

-399 DKDIYIDLVGRTELA
+399 DKDIYIDLVARTELA

-503 IRKNYPDVVDG
+503 VRKNYPDVVDG

>member
-14 LHFAYATTLKIIN
+14 LHYAYATTLKITN
-27 IVPFGSSSVKIL
+27 IVPFGSSSVKMV

-69 KHYQFSKQSSITIA
+69 KHYQFSKQSFITIA
-83 QFSPKLARVVISH
+83 QFSPKLARVVIGY

-103 VKILKDKLYVSIV
+103 VKILKDKLYISIV
-116 EKKPLVR
+116 EKKPLIR
-123 HQMAPKPPKH
+123 HQITPKPPKH
-133 HALKH
+133 TTPKH
-138 PTPKP
+138 QTPKPTPKP
-143 APKSIKKE
+143 IKKE
-151 AKEKTPIKHAHSKHA
+151 AKEKITKHAHSKHA

-181 KEIPKKE
+181 KE
-188 ILKKEIL
+188 
-195 KKEILKKEIPKKE
+195 
-208 ILKKEIPKKEILKKE
+208 
-223 IPKKEIPK
+223 
-231 KEILKKEILKKEI
+231 
-244 LKKEI
+244 
-249 LKKEIPKKEILKK
+249 
-262 EIPKKEILKK
+262 
-272 EIPKKE
+272 
-278 IPKKEI
+278 
-284 LKKEIP
+284 
-290 KKEILKKEILKKE
+290 
-303 ILKKEI
+303 
-309 PKKEILKK
+309 
-317 EIPKKEAENESKNQ
+317 AENESKNQ
-331 VFIAEKND
+331 IFIAEKND
-339 TFIKTKR
+339 TWIKTKR

-399 DKDIYIDLVGRTELA
+399 DKDIYIDLVARTELA
-414 NRKSAD
+414 NKKGAD

-431 KHSTSNAH
+431 KRSTSNAH

-474 SLLLNSLNTQR
+474 SLFLNSLNTQR

-503 IRKNYPDVVDG
+503 VRKNYPDVVDG